1 MNLISV
7 KCRETSK
14 HPLHHPHFP
23 GHSPDQ
29 STGPSSF
36 WNISHSHRSKAPMPI
51 CRTSHT
57 HLTKNPGGEQ
67 CCPQSSSPIFL
78 LNPSPSFPGAQSR
91 AAPGAE
97 QGTTCSAVWT
107 EESWLVR
114 ARPRAELL
122 SQILNKGPRW
132 GTTCKSPAGGRGVDR
147 ARGRWEGSTFSKVK

>member
-1 MNLISV
+1 M

-36 WNISHSHRSKAPMPI
+36 WNIPHSHRSQVPMPI
-51 CRTSHT
+51 CRTRHT
-57 HLTKNPGGEQ
+57 SNREHTWRAVLPPELTP
-67 CCPQSSSPIFL
+67 PSSSSTPL
-78 LNPSPSFPGAQSR
+78 HPYLGPRAG
-91 AAPGAE
+91 AAPGAQ

-114 ARPRAELL
+114 ARPGAELV
-122 SQILNKGPRW
+122 SQTWKGRSSLRNNMQIPWW
-132 GTTCKSPAGGRGVDR
+132 GQRCGQSQE
-147 ARGRWEGSTFSKVK
+147 RWEGSTFSKVK